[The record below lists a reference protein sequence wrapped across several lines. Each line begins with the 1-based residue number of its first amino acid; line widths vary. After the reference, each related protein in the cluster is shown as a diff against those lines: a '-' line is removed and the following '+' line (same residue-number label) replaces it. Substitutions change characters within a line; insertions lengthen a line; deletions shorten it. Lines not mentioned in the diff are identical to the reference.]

1 MLVIYTTRI
10 IHFELTNAY
19 IMGAYILIAPLAVFK
34 IGKRTGEWWLWYQ
47 KHWLFVLKFG
57 DPTSWAVWE
66 TGELILDP

>member
-34 IGKRTGEWWLWYQ
+34 IGKRTGEWWL
-47 KHWLFVLKFG
+47 
-57 DPTSWAVWE
+57 
-66 TGELILDP
+66 